1 MNIFYLHEEPAIAA
15 AWHCDKHCVKM
26 ILETA
31 QILSTA
37 HHVLDG
43 EGEGLYRPAFVN
55 HPSTVWARSGLE
67 NYKWLHSL
75 LDELC
80 HQYTKRYK
88 KAHKVESSGLLQ
100 KLQEPPK
107 NIPDIP
113 FYEPPQCMPDQY
125 KVHSNPKMVHSNP
138 KMVHSFPNGL
148 SKTSLAYRNY
158 YLGEK
163 MGFARWNYTT
173 PPPWA

>member
-1 MNIFYLHEEPAIAA
+1 MNIFYLHEEPAVAA

-43 EGEGLYRPAFVN
+43 EEIQIEGLYKSTHVN

-67 NYKWLHSL
+67 NYKWLHRL

-80 HQYTKRYK
+80 YQYSKRYRK
-88 KAHKVESSGLLQ
+88 VHKVESSKLLE
-100 KLQEPPK
+100 KLSSPPK
-107 NIPDIP
+107 NIRNEP
-113 FYEPPQCMPDQY
+113 FYQPPQCMPEQY
-125 KVHSNPKMVHSNP
+125 KTVASQK
-138 KMVHSFPNGL
+138 
-148 SKTSLAYRNY
+148 AYINY
-158 YLGEK
+158 YIGEK

>member
-1 MNIFYLHEEPAIAA
+1 MNIFYLHEEPAVAA

-43 EGEGLYRPAFVN
+43 EDIRIEGLYKSTHVN

-67 NYKWLHSL
+67 NYKWLHRL

-80 HQYTKRYK
+80 YQYTKRYK
-88 KAHKVESSGLLQ
+88 KVHKVERSGLLSN
-100 KLQEPPK
+100 LATPPK
-107 NIPDIP
+107 NISNQE
-113 FYEPPQCMPDQY
+113 FSEPPQCMPDEY
-125 KVHSNPKMVHSNP
+125 KVHKTPQ
-138 KMVHSFPNGL
+138 MVHSFPKGL
-148 SKTSLAYRNY
+148 NKTSLAYRNY

>member
-43 EGEGLYRPAFVN
+43 ENTEIEGLYRPAFVN

-80 HQYTKRYK
+80 YQYTKRYK

-100 KLQEPPK
+100 KLSSPPTNIRNEP
-107 NIPDIP
+107 
-113 FYEPPQCMPDQY
+113 FCEPPQCMPDRY
-125 KVHSNPKMVHSNP
+125 KTVASQK
-138 KMVHSFPNGL
+138 
-148 SKTSLAYRNY
+148 AYINY

>member
-43 EGEGLYRPAFVN
+43 ENTEIEGLYRPAFVS

-80 HQYTKRYK
+80 YQYTKRYK
-88 KAHKVESSGLLQ
+88 KAHKVETSALLQ

-107 NIPDIP
+107 NIPDVP
-113 FYEPPQCMPDQY
+113 FYDPPQCMPDEY
-125 KVHSNPKMVHSNP
+125 KNVSPK
-138 KMVHSFPNGL
+138 K
-148 SKTSLAYRNY
+148 AYLNY

-163 MGFARWNYTT
+163 MHFARWNYTT

>member
-1 MNIFYLHEEPAIAA
+1 MNIFYLHEEPAVAA

-43 EGEGLYRPAFVN
+43 EDIQIEGLYKSTHVN

-67 NYKWLHSL
+67 NYKWLHRL

-80 HQYTKRYK
+80 YQYTKRYK
-88 KAHKVESSGLLQ
+88 KVHKVELSGLLAN
-100 KLQEPPK
+100 LSTPPQ
-107 NIPDIP
+107 NISNER
-113 FYEPPQCMPDQY
+113 FSEPPQCMPDEY
-125 KVHSNPKMVHSNP
+125 KVVSPTQ
-138 KMVHSFPNGL
+138 
-148 SKTSLAYRNY
+148 SKIVSQSQTKVVSPTQKAYINY
-158 YLGEK
+158 YIGEK

>member
-43 EGEGLYRPAFVN
+43 ENTEIEGLYRPAFVS

-75 LDELC
+75 PDE
-80 HQYTKRYK
+80 YKNVSPK
-88 KAHKVESSGLLQ
+88 KAYL
-100 KLQEPPK
+100 
-107 NIPDIP
+107 
-113 FYEPPQCMPDQY
+113 
-125 KVHSNPKMVHSNP
+125 
-138 KMVHSFPNGL
+138 
-148 SKTSLAYRNY
+148 NY

-163 MGFARWNYTT
+163 MHFARWNYTT